1 MRIELFHALVAKRN
15 AAAFTRGRRLLLITG
30 IVFTDIV
37 VGVVIAVVT
46 IITTVRS
53 AEFARRGDVLL
64 LALMTGLIKPGIQ
77 RLPSCCRYC
86 SRAAARKMLWRAS
99 GRSHRFLHRCV
110 VQRRRSILRSLY
122 AGAGTSLLRLAAV
135 VVVVVVVR

>member
-30 IVFTDIV
+30 IVFTYIV
-37 VGVVIAVVT
+37 VGVVIVVVT
-46 IITTVRS
+46 IITTIRS

-64 LALMTGLIKPGIQ
+64 LTLMTGLIKPGIQ
-77 RLPSCCRYC
+77 RLPSCCRCC
-86 SRAAARKMLWRAS
+86 SRAAARKMLRRAS
-99 GRSHRFLHRCV
+99 GRSRRWHRCV

-122 AGAGTSLLRLAAV
+122 ARVGTSLLRLAAV

>member
-30 IVFTDIV
+30 IAFTNIG
-37 VGVVIAVVT
+37 VGVVVVVVVT

-64 LALMTGLIKPGIQ
+64 LTLMTGLIKPRIQ
-77 RLPSCCRYC
+77 RLPS
-86 SRAAARKMLWRAS
+86 
-99 GRSHRFLHRCV
+99 
-110 VQRRRSILRSLY
+110 
-122 AGAGTSLLRLAAV
+122 
-135 VVVVVVVR
+135 